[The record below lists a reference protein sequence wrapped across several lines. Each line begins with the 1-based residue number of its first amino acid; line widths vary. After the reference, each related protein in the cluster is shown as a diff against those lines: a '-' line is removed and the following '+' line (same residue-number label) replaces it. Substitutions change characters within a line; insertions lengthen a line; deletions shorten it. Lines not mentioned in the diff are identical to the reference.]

1 MCWIAHMH
9 THTYTHKLAC
19 HVNPLRWLRQS
30 GWVRLCCGNKE
41 PRNIRPDNNHS
52 GHPAHSTRWTPPPY
66 FSGLY
71 PDTEAYAFYPQAFL
85 VSSLLLLHTFSEV
98 QFNQFATP
106 GIKQDQKI
114 ILVWTDWE
122 DIWSEEGHWKP
133 LVIKTMFCS
142 TLYPQDPKHSR
153 QLNRNVNR

>member
-30 GWVRLCCGNKE
+30 GWVRLCCDNKE

-85 VSSLLLLHTFSEV
+85 ISFFCPQYCFFHRQPWERDTPCKQIRMLSAEENCVPRALGNGEVRYPWLSGKTGFLKEVRAELGFESE
-98 QFNQFATP
+98 
-106 GIKQDQKI
+106 
-114 ILVWTDWE
+114 
-122 DIWSEEGHWKP
+122 
-133 LVIKTMFCS
+133 
-142 TLYPQDPKHSR
+142 
-153 QLNRNVNR
+153 